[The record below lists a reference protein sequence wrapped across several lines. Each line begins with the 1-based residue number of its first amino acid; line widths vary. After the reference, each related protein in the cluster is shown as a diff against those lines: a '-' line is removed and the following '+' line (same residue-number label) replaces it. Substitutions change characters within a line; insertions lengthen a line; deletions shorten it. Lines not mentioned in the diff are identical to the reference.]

1 MNKDKLKAFAVSIF
15 FPKRCRYCGELIRYD
30 ETLCE
35 ECKKGLPVIEAP
47 ICYDCGMS
55 KSDCDCKG
63 RKHFYNSIVGAFYYE
78 GAIRKAVSRMKFSE
92 KKFMCKIMAEDMYEV
107 FLREYSD
114 DKLDYICYIP
124 FTKSKA
130 RKREFNQAELL
141 ANELS
146 ALTGIP
152 VLDALECL
160 YDTPS
165 QHSLSGLYRKGNVF
179 GIYDVKLK
187 DEIKDKNI
195 LLVDDVKTTG
205 ASLDECAKMLRIFE
219 AQSVSC
225 ITFAVAHRNKNGVD
239 S

>member
-1 MNKDKLKAFAVSIF
+1 M
-15 FPKRCRYCGELIRYD
+15 
-30 ETLCE
+30 
-35 ECKKGLPVIEAP
+35 
-47 ICYDCGMS
+47 
-55 KSDCDCKG
+55 
-63 RKHFYNSIVGAFYYE
+63 
-78 GAIRKAVSRMKFSE
+78 
-92 KKFMCKIMAEDMYEV
+92 
-107 FLREYSD
+107 
-114 DKLDYICYIP
+114 
-124 FTKSKA
+124 
-130 RKREFNQAELL
+130 

-152 VLDALECL
+152 VLDALECI

-179 GIYDVKLK
+179 GIYDVKCK